1 VKKRIIGLVMLGAIV
16 LGLGGCASQGSETAE
31 TKSEPVKQEVEIAKE
46 AVEIEFWHAMGGS
59 KGEALKKLTDD
70 FNTKNEDITVTLVNQ
85 GGYRDLFSK
94 LMASA
99 KANTLPTMTQ
109 IYCNRLSWYIDK
121 GLVVDLK
128 PYMTNK
134 EYGLTTEDLKDIP
147 SLFLDDGIWGENQ
160 YAFPFNKSQM
170 VLYYN
175 EDMLKSKNIAVPTN
189 WEEWKIA
196 NEALTI
202 DENKDGEPEI
212 YGTVFANNISTDI
225 APWVKQSGG
234 VIIDESTD
242 QLNFDTLET
251 KEAVEFLSGMIKDKI
266 ARTAGEDKHSNV
278 PFVQGRAAMCVA
290 STSAIPYIEKDISPD
305 MNWFAAPLPA
315 HKTNDQLY
323 YGTNVA
329 TFTTASEEQR
339 IASWKYMKYLTEAEN
354 TAFFAM
360 ETGYLP
366 VRRSAREIPIYQ
378 KYIQEH
384 PIKGVGLKSFDNGF
398 QGTRIIGQINALDIL
413 GEELNEVFF
422 NNKSVDEALKNAQTR
437 GEKALKE
444 VRNN

>member
-1 VKKRIIGLVMLGAIV
+1 MKKRIIGLVMLGAIV

-147 SLFLDDGIWGENQ
+147 PLFLDDGIWGENQ